1 MSDLDLSDD
10 DFELFVTAARNM
22 NDNRD
27 RDVEDDPDAILAAE
41 NQHHQDD
48 DAHEHHDG
56 HEQPVNVEAV
66 EIDPAAARQ
75 LAENLARV
83 GAEAAIQQGIADLAQ
98 VQNLARANAAAVPG
112 INAEQALQIAE
123 AAAAAA
129 VDAAREQVLER
140 AAAHDANRANPHDEQ
155 VVHEQPAQQQG
166 RAGEQGQVLGRAFD
180 RAQPQQAGG
189 QRTFMFTEEQ
199 FANLM
204 RDKTTPRDHEDPK
217 VDKIKLPEFSAVD
230 HEEFEQ
236 FRRKAQIAYSHNS
249 WRDQSAKCHV
259 ASKLTGRAAVKT
271 QHVLIGSDPAAADPQ
286 PDAKTFRA
294 FLDELELCFIHPE
307 ESALAKAYFKKAKQ
321 NLGESP
327 IDWHQRCRKLFR
339 RAYKKLAWNTAQDL
353 IDQFICGLADEH
365 LAVFI
370 SDKQPETYDQC
381 LTLLQGKQGRTAQ
394 IRASRAGRSIRAI
407 GDDDDQPEICAV
419 PHVTTAVQRC
429 IDAGVVA
436 GPGHNMSTNCDPCMI
451 GAYNFVGDGLSA
463 PTSKSANAALR
474 ARGPPGNR
482 VDRPMSGTCAQC
494 HLDGHYSDNCPQLAY
509 MRGGGRR
516 RRRANTQPPPRRRAP
531 PRSSTP
537 APTPNRRARR
547 AGRGGR
553 GRTQRQRNAR
563 IRAINAIEDDG
574 IGVAS
579 MYADYGFD
587 PELLADICAADAT
600 EN

>member
-10 DFELFVTAARNM
+10 DFQFFVTAALNM

-27 RDVEDDPDAILAAE
+27 DENPDAIHLADE
-41 NQHHQDD
+41 QHQQDD
-48 DAHEHHDG
+48 DAHEHHNA
-56 HEQPVNVEAV
+56 HEQHVEHVEAV
-66 EIDPAAARQ
+66 EVNPAAARQ
-75 LAENLARV
+75 MAENLARV
-83 GAEAAIQQGIADLAQ
+83 GADAAIQQGMADLAQ

-112 INAEQALQIAE
+112 INDEQALQIAE
-123 AAAAAA
+123 VAAAAAIE
-129 VDAAREQVLER
+129 AARQQVLNR
-140 AAAHDANRANPHDEQ
+140 AADPNANRDNPHDEQ
-155 VVHEQPAQQQG
+155 VVREPPVQHQ
-166 RAGEQGQVLGRAFD
+166 D
-180 RAQPQQAGG
+180 RAEEQAGA
-189 QRTFMFTEEQ
+189 QRTFMFTDAQ
-199 FANLM
+199 FTDLVREKSA
-204 RDKTTPRDHEDPK
+204 PRDRDDPK

-230 HEEFEQ
+230 HEEFED
-236 FRRKAQIAYSHNS
+236 FRRKAQIAYSHNG

-259 ASKLTGRAAVKT
+259 AAKLTGRASVKT
-271 QHVLIGSDPAAADPQ
+271 QHVMIGSDPAAADPQ
-286 PDAKTFRA
+286 EDAKTFKA
-294 FLDELELCFIHPE
+294 YLDELELCFIHPE

-321 NLGESP
+321 NLGESS

-365 LAVFI
+365 IAVFI
-370 SDKQPETYDQC
+370 SDRQPETYTQC

-394 IRASRAGRSIRAI
+394 IRASRTGRSIRAM
-407 GDDDDQPEICAV
+407 GDDDDQPEMCAISSDNLA
-419 PHVTTAVQRC
+419 PHIATAVQKC
-429 IDAGVVA
+429 IDAGVITRA
-436 GPGHNMSTNCDPCMI
+436 DHNSSANRDPCMI

-474 ARGPPGNR
+474 SRGPLGNR
-482 VDRPMSGTCAQC
+482 VDKPMSGTCTQC
-494 HLDGHYSDNCPQLAY
+494 HLDGHYSDSCPQLAY

-537 APTPNRRARR
+537 APTPNRRGRR
-547 AGRGGR
+547 GGRGGR